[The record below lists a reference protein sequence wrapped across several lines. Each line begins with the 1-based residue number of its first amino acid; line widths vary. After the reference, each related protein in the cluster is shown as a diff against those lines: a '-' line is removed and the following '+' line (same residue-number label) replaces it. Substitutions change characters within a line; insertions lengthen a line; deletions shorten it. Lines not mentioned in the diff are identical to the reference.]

1 MSNMDELIYKA
12 TLALSNAIKS
22 FKFDKVGAIIMS
34 DEFPKDYAITDCGI
48 SAIGL
53 AASLVEKDHRYG
65 PNILKMLNII
75 AKVKPD
81 YNHRDNFGRA
91 PIHYSSRCG
100 GETAT

>member
-1 MSNMDELIYKA
+1 MTDMNDLIYKA

-22 FKFDKVGAIIMS
+22 FKFEKVQPIIMS
-34 DEFPKDYAITDCGI
+34 EEFPKDCAITDCGI

-75 AKVKPD
+75 A
-81 YNHRDNFGRA
+81 
-91 PIHYSSRCG
+91 
-100 GETAT
+100 